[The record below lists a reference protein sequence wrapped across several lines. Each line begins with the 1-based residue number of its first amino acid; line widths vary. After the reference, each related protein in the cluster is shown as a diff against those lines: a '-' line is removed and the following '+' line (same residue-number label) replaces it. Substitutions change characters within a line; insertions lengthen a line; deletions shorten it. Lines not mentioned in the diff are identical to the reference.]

1 MTELS
6 DAPTTVLNTQPVRL
20 SFGDVLRLGL
30 LGVGSRKMRTVLS
43 ALGISIGIATM
54 VIVTSIPASSQQA
67 LLDQLTALG
76 TNLLRA
82 EPQQTQGD
90 PVLLPPDSMDMVKR
104 IGPVTAAAQVANAH
118 SSVQRNDRIDPNAD
132 SGLTVLASS
141 NNLLSAVNG
150 SLHAG
155 KFLDDATSNF
165 PTVVL
170 GSVAAARLGFTN
182 LVPGQPPP
190 QVFIGKQW
198 FTVIGILNP
207 MPLDP
212 DLERSVLVGW
222 IAAKQVLGFD
232 GHPTVVYV
240 KADED
245 AIQDVRAV
253 LGATLYPQLPGLVQ
267 VSRPSDALAAKQDTK
282 TTFSAL
288 FLGLAGV
295 ALLVG
300 GVGVAN
306 TMVISVLERRREIG
320 LRRALG
326 ATRGQIRGQFLT
338 EAAVLSGLGG
348 LAGTVI
354 GVLATLAYTG
364 YQGWPVI
371 IPVAALGGGL
381 AGAVLIGVLAG
392 IYPSVRAA
400 RLTPTQ
406 ALAAP

>member
-1 MTELS
+1 
-6 DAPTTVLNTQPVRL
+6 
-20 SFGDVLRLGL
+20 
-30 LGVGSRKMRTVLS
+30 
-43 ALGISIGIATM
+43 
-54 VIVTSIPASSQQA
+54 
-67 LLDQLTALG
+67 
-76 TNLLRA
+76 
-82 EPQQTQGD
+82 
-90 PVLLPPDSMDMVKR
+90 
-104 IGPVTAAAQVANAH
+104 
-118 SSVQRNDRIDPNAD
+118 
-132 SGLTVLASS
+132 VLASS
-141 NNLLSAVNG
+141 TNLLTAVNG

-155 KFLDDATSNF
+155 KFLDDASSNF

-170 GSVAAARLGFTN
+170 GSVAAARLGFTS
-182 LVPGQPPP
+182 LAPGQPP
-190 QVFIGKQW
+190 QGFIGKQW
-198 FTVIGILNP
+198 FTVIGILDP

-222 IAAKQVLGFD
+222 AAAKQVLGFD

-253 LGATLYPQLPGLVQ
+253 LGPTLYPQLPGLVR

-306 TMVISVLERRREIG
+306 TMVIAVLERRREIG

-326 ATRGQIRGQFLT
+326 ATKSQIRGQFLT

-348 LAGTVI
+348 VAGTVL
-354 GVLATLAYTG
+354 GVVATLAYTG
-364 YQGWPVI
+364 YQGWPVV
-371 IPVAALGGGL
+371 IPFAALGGGL
-381 AGAVLIGVLAG
+381 A
-392 IYPSVRAA
+392 
-400 RLTPTQ
+400 
-406 ALAAP
+406 